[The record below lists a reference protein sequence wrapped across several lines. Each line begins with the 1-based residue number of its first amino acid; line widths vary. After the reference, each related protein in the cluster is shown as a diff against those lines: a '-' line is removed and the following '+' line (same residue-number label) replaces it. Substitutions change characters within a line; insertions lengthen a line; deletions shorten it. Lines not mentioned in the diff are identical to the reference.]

1 MCLYVQ
7 NRRKLPYFSRKHS
20 PRILPMVKRFFF
32 SILKMNKTKRIEIRL
47 EIFEEKLLK
56 LKARETGL
64 SVSQYLRHCGL
75 NKKLPKQLSESELE
89 VYRDLKKFYNNF
101 SSISNL
107 LKKGDYGNMLSEIS
121 LVQQEI
127 LLHLKKIR
135 HDK

>member
-1 MCLYVQ
+1 
-7 NRRKLPYFSRKHS
+7 
-20 PRILPMVKRFFF
+20 
-32 SILKMNKTKRIEIRL
+32 MNKTKRIEIRL

-64 SVSQYLRHCGL
+64 CVSQYIRHCAL
-75 NKKLPKQLSESELE
+75 DKKIPKQLNESELE

-107 LKKGDYGNMLSEIS
+107 LKKGDYGTMLSEIS
-121 LVQQEI
+121 FVQQEI
-127 LLHLKKIR
+127 LFHLQKIR

>member
-7 NRRKLPYFSRKHS
+7 KGLKRPIFHVNTPS
-20 PRILPMVKRFFF
+20 PSPDGRTIFF

-64 SVSQYLRHCGL
+64 SVSQYLRHSGL
-75 NKKLPKQLSESELE
+75 NKKLPKQLNESELE